1 LVIEE
6 GDVIHAKQRDRS
18 IVEVLIEMGEDG
30 RQRVKTLWN
39 AMSLTADDRTG
50 GMWPADTS

>member
-1 LVIEE
+1 
-6 GDVIHAKQRDRS
+6 VIHAKQRDRS